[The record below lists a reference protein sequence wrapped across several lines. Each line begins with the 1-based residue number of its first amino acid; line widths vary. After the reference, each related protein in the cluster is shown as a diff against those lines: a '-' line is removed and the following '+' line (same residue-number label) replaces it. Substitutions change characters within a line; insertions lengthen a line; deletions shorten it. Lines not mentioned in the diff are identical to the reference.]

1 MRGEV
6 EFGCVLGFLAMPHK
20 LAFMT
25 LGILRQPF
33 GHAEVQGFADRA
45 PGVYG
50 AADASDGFHARSIR
64 DFNTYLHSWG
74 DTTLPAWFPGA
85 EGADHDQVA
94 VTLSLWA
101 DLESVAAFSYHG
113 AHAEAL
119 TKRSEWFGRGSVP
132 PYVAWWVDADHEIT
146 FTEGYERIESLYKNG
161 STPFGF
167 NFAKPFD
174 EEGKSCVLDRAAV
187 KAKAEMNAQA

>member
-1 MRGEV
+1 
-6 EFGCVLGFLAMPHK
+6 
-20 LAFMT
+20 MT

-33 GHAEVQGFADRA
+33 GHAEVQGFVDRV

-50 AADASDGFHARSIR
+50 AVSASEGFHEMSIR
-64 DFNTYLHSWG
+64 DLNTYLHSWG
-74 DTTLPAWFPGA
+74 DTSLPDWYPERAGT
-85 EGADHDQVA
+85 DRVA
-94 VTLSLWA
+94 ITLSLWA

-132 PYVAWWVDADHEIT
+132 GYVAWWVEADQEIT
-146 FTEGYERIESLYKNG
+146 FPEGYERIESLYRNG
-161 STPFGF
+161 STAFGF

-174 EEGKSCVLDRAAV
+174 ADGKACVLDRAAV
-187 KAKAEMNAQA
+187 KAKAAVNAQA

>member
-1 MRGEV
+1 
-6 EFGCVLGFLAMPHK
+6 MPNK

-33 GHAEVQGFADRA
+33 GHAEVQGFVDRV
-45 PGVYG
+45 PGVYS
-50 AADASDGFHARSIR
+50 AVDTCDGFHARSIR
-64 DFNTYLHSWG
+64 DLNTYLHSWG
-74 DTTLPAWFPGA
+74 DTSLPAWFPKT
-85 EGADHDQVA
+85 EGTVTDQVA

-119 TKRSEWFGRGSVP
+119 TKRSEWFDRGSVP
-132 PYVAWWVDADHEIT
+132 GYVAWWVDADDEIT

-161 STPFGF
+161 STAFGF

-174 EEGKSCVLDRAAV
+174 AEGKACVLDRAAV
-187 KAKAEMNAQA
+187 KAKAVVNADAGVE